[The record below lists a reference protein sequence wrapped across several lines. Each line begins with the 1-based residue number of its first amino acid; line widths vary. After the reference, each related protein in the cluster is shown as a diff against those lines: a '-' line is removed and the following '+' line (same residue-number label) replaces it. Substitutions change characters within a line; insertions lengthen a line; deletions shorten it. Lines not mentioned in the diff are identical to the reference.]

1 MDISIDYDTLIE
13 ANLTL
18 SEYVYLNSL
27 HKEENDTKIFKIIDK
42 IEEDDLQTRGFI
54 KLTASGIVLRS
65 KAIQLFEGP
74 NLFLKFL
81 NTFPIKAPSGRYL
94 SPLGNSGILAS
105 KVEKKWNSLFKGK
118 PHLQKHAIKVLEA
131 ELTWR
136 KDTGQMNFINQID
149 VWLNQGNYEKYAYL
163 LTKDVEQE
171 GDLM

>member
-27 HKEENDTKIFKIIDK
+27 HKEENDSKIFKIIDK
-42 IEEDDLQTRGFI
+42 IEEDDLQARGFI
-54 KLTASGIVLRS
+54 KITPEGIILRNKS
-65 KAIQLFEGP
+65 IRLFEGTD
-74 NLFLKFL
+74 LFLKFL
-81 NTFPIKAPSGRYL
+81 NTFPIKSPSGRYL

-118 PHLQKHAIKVLEA
+118 PHLQKKAIEVLEA
-131 ELTWR
+131 ELSWR

-149 VWLNQGNYEKYAYL
+149 TWLNQANYEKYAYL
-163 LTKDVEQE
+163 LKKDVTQE